1 MGMLK
6 EFKDFAMKGNLIDLA
21 VGFVMGAAF
30 TAVTTSFINGIVMPL
45 VSLIAGKDFSAWK
58 VVLRKAEMD
67 AAGVATKPEIAIMY
81 GTFISAAIYFIIV
94 AFLMFIVIKAI
105 NSMKKKE
112 AEAPAAP
119 PAPSAQEVLLAE
131 IRDLLKK

>member
-94 AFLMFIVIKAI
+94 AFVMFIVIKAI

-119 PAPSAQEVLLAE
+119 DRKSVV
-131 IRDLLKK
+131 

>member
-1 MGMLK
+1 
-6 EFKDFAMKGNLIDLA
+6 
-21 VGFVMGAAF
+21 
-30 TAVTTSFINGIVMPL
+30 
-45 VSLIAGKDFSAWK
+45 
-58 VVLRKAEMD
+58 MD

-94 AFLMFIVIKAI
+94 AFVMFIVIKAI

>member
-94 AFLMFIVIKAI
+94 AFVMFIVIKAI

-112 AEAPAAP
+112 AEAPA
-119 PAPSAQEVLLAE
+119 PSAQEVLLAE

>member
-58 VVLRKAEMD
+58 IVLRKAEMD
-67 AAGVATKPEIAIMY
+67 AAGVATKPEIAILY

-94 AFLMFIVIKAI
+94 AFVMFIVIKAI
-105 NSMKKKE
+105 NAMKKKE